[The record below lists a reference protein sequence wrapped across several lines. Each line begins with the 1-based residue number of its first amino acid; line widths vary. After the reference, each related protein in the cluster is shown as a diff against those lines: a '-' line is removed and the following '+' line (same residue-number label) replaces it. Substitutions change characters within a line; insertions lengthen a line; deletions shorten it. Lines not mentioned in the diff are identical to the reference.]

1 MSIYWKKFKVI
12 DNKTV
17 EITNAND
24 KEHIRGLLDSSF
36 QGVKTLFVLAYNN
49 TVGNNQ
55 VSVNYFKKY
64 FLPRVKIENY
74 NIEIHRRIFYNQ
86 VINDSIK

>member
-36 QGVKTLFVLAYNN
+36 QGVKTLFVLA
-49 TVGNNQ
+49 
-55 VSVNYFKKY
+55 
-64 FLPRVKIENY
+64 
-74 NIEIHRRIFYNQ
+74 
-86 VINDSIK
+86 